1 MLHVLKVNGAK
12 RKNKIPGNYYQA
24 PEHGFKLLTFWSFM
38 CKQCEDCSKEHQY
51 DGLAGVD
58 FVEQNEFI

>member
-1 MLHVLKVNGAK
+1 MAGFFIGVN
-12 RKNKIPGNYYQA
+12 
-24 PEHGFKLLTFWSFM
+24 M

-58 FVEQNEFI
+58 FIEANEFI

>member
-1 MLHVLKVNGAK
+1 
-12 RKNKIPGNYYQA
+12 
-24 PEHGFKLLTFWSFM
+24 M
-38 CKQCEDCSKEHQY
+38 CKACEDCAKEHPY